1 MRGTQNKPK
10 IQPGSIKGRLLL
22 LSLIFVIVVHP
33 LFEGRPG
40 LLNLLLFTVLIV
52 AIYVVSARERWW
64 FITRLGSGSH
74 RSPRSCSALWGSI
87 RSNPYARSLAIL
99 EAITGVRVSPRA

>member
-22 LSLIFVIVVHP
+22 LLLSLICVIVFHP

-40 LLNLLLFTVLIV
+40 LLNLLLLAVLIV
-52 AIYVVSARERWW
+52 AI
-64 FITRLGSGSH
+64 
-74 RSPRSCSALWGSI
+74 
-87 RSNPYARSLAIL
+87 
-99 EAITGVRVSPRA
+99 